1 MLLPLAF
8 VIAQNTAPSNA
19 SACSGADPS
28 ITGAKVTSTTPRGDM
43 NQISVTVTV
52 VNNGSMSQQGN
63 TLQSVDVYQNNT
75 KVDRK
80 GLPPLKGGQAY
91 TFPYVFDRAAD
102 AGTGTTD
109 LRFQLVFT
117 QPNPPGAE
125 DCSTANDTYRIKV

>member
-8 VIAQNTAPSNA
+8 VIAQNTAPSTA
-19 SACSGADPS
+19 ACSGADPA
-28 ITGAKVTSTTPRGDM
+28 IAGAKVTSTTPKGDM
-43 NQISVTVTV
+43 NEISVTVTV
-52 VNNGSMSQQGN
+52 VNSGSVGQQSN

-80 GLPPLKGGQAY
+80 GLPPLKAGQTY
-91 TFPYVFDRAAD
+91 TFPYVFDRATD
-102 AGTGTTD
+102 AGNGTTD

-125 DCSTANDTYRIKV
+125 DCSATNDTYRLKV